1 MGDKVVD
8 LKGREH
14 VPPPVTDFWFARVDS
29 RLSRI
34 EMMVNKL
41 EWQVLIV
48 VCTCA
53 AVFILQLVS
62 VLKPA

>member
-8 LKGREH
+8 FKGRAH
-14 VPPPVTDFWFARVDS
+14 VQPPVTDFWFAQVDS

-34 EMMVNKL
+34 EMMVKKL

-53 AVFILQLVS
+53 AVFILELIS
-62 VLKPA
+62 ILKPT